1 MLPEEA
7 IQNILCAL
15 EGTDQILQK
24 LSTKKKTKKG
34 QGSCETTLIENILL
48 RTLMNGKLPP
58 QWHQV
63 ILQMLECPSGLWH
76 LPALLSLL
84 GFSRVRRGPVAN
96 ITEHHCMVD
105 AVGL

>member
-34 QGSCETTLIENILL
+34 QGSCETTPIENILL
-48 RTLMNGKLPP
+48 RTLMNRKLPP

-76 LPALLSLL
+76 CCLPYFLFW
-84 GFSRVRRGPVAN
+84 GFPG
-96 ITEHHCMVD
+96 
-105 AVGL
+105 